1 MKRQTQGQGTAAPVA
16 APNTFRT
23 SRPWND
29 QRPTDLVVCCSDG
42 RYHEHIEEFVDD
54 ELEIPQSDMLIV
66 PGGPHVFLPV
76 ALFPKW
82 SWAGR
87 KWIDFLTQHHPLR
100 RIVLVS
106 HEGCSWYRHITVAG
120 IQLPNLASRQ
130 LSDVQRIHDAV
141 RREFSGVQVVSYFA
155 KPEGGYV
162 TFSKVA

>member
-1 MKRQTQGQGTAAPVA
+1 MRRQPQARTAAPAPA

-42 RYHEHIEEFVDD
+42 RYHEHIEQFVDD
-54 ELEIPQSDMLIV
+54 ELEIPESDMLIV

-87 KWIDFLTQHHPLR
+87 KWIDFLTEHHPLR

-120 IQLPNLASRQ
+120 IQLSDLSSRQ
-130 LSDVQRIHDAV
+130 LADIRKIHDAL
-141 RREFSGVQVVSYFA
+141 RKEFPDVQLVSYFA
-155 KPEGGYV
+155 KPEGGNV
-162 TFSKVA
+162 TFTKVA